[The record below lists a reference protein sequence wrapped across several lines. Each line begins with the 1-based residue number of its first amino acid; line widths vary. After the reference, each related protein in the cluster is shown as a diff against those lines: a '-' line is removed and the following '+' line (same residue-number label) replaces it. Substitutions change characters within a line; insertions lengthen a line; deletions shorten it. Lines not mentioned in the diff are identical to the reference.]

1 MVNTDSATVRQAEH
15 VFRDI
20 LGSLSGFDAIEAVG
34 QSRKNCDLVME
45 AKSGRA
51 KIRFGIEAKKLLTPR
66 RALGSYQNLRRLP
79 RDFIRLVYAPV
90 ISPRVASLAKE
101 QGIGYF
107 DAAGNCWIRSERDR
121 LLIER
126 NGRKSPRQMTRSAA
140 DPFSPKSSRIVRAM
154 LSEPTKG
161 WQVRE
166 LAEQEEVQVSPGLVV
181 KVKRALV
188 EEGYATEHDT
198 LLYLSD
204 PTGLLDAWTA
214 KYPGPRQPLSLYVRG
229 DTATAEETVGQWC
242 QQNKLTCA
250 LAGLSAAWRLAP
262 ETRYHVASI
271 YVEDRGFEERLLTR
285 LTVRYG
291 GKQVDSGANLQLWR
305 TFDESVFSGKNHS
318 KQGSLPSTS
327 PIQTYLDVKRSAGRG
342 EEAASAI
349 FEKYL
354 RRAFSAAAE
363 QAKEMHDAV

>member
-1 MVNTDSATVRQAEH
+1 MVNNDSATVRHAEH
-15 VFRDI
+15 VFRNI
-20 LGSLSGFDAIEAVG
+20 LGSLGGFDAIKAVD
-34 QSRKNCDLVME
+34 QTQKNCDLVIE
-45 AKSGRA
+45 ATSGRT
-51 KIRFGIEAKKLLTPR
+51 KLHFGIEAKKLLTPR

-79 RDFIRLVYAPV
+79 KDFIRLIYAPV

-101 QGIGYF
+101 QEIGYF

-126 NGRKSPRQMTRSAA
+126 NGRKSPRQMTRSVA
-140 DPFSPKSSRIVRAM
+140 DPFSQKSSRIVRAM

-166 LAEQEEVQVSPGLVV
+166 LAEHEEVQVSPGLVV

-204 PTGLLDAWTA
+204 PTGLLDAWTT
-214 KYPGPRQPLSLYVRG
+214 KYSGPRQTMPLYVRG
-229 DTATAEETVGQWC
+229 DTTTAEQTIAQWC
-242 QQNKLTCA
+242 QQNKLKCA

-262 ETRYHVASI
+262 ETRYHVASV
-271 YVEDRGFEERLLTR
+271 YLEDRGFDEQLLTG
-285 LTVRYG
+285 LAVRHG
-291 GKQVDSGANLQLWR
+291 GKKVDSGANVHLWR
-305 TFDESVFSGKNHS
+305 AFDESVFAGRNHS
-318 KQGSLPSTS
+318 KQGLPPSTS
-327 PIQTYLDVKRSAGRG
+327 PIQTYLDVKRIAGRG

-349 FEKYL
+349 FEKYM
-354 RRAFSAAAE
+354 RRAFSTAAE
-363 QAKEMHDAV
+363 QAREMHDAV